1 MMEIKIILV
10 MIFSY
15 LLGSLPSAVIVS
27 HLVKG
32 VDIRELGD
40 GNMGARNTFRNL
52 GFLPGLVVGL
62 ADGSKGALSVL
73 IARWLGLTPFW
84 QASSGVF
91 ALTGHD
97 YPIYVKFR
105 GGQGLATI
113 MGIFLALFPTQTALG
128 LVVYGTIYLITRLSD
143 LSAGIGCGLIFVM
156 LVLQRNWTFAV
167 FVALVFITIPIRK
180 VILDH
185 QQKARVYAE
194 EKLEDQK
201 RAAPYVVHP
210 DSWTKL
216 R

>member
-1 MMEIKIILV
+1 MIFKTLLV

-15 LLGSLPSAVIVS
+15 LLGSIPSAVIVS
-27 HLVKG
+27 RLARG

-52 GFLPGLVVGL
+52 GFWPGLAVAL

-73 IARWLGLTPFW
+73 IARWLGFTPFW
-84 QASSGVF
+84 QASAGVM
-91 ALTGHD
+91 ALLGHD
-97 YPIYVKFR
+97 YPVFARFR

-113 MGIFLALFPTQTALG
+113 MGIFLALFPSQTALG

-156 LVLQRNWTFAV
+156 LVLQRNWTFAI

-185 QQKARVYAE
+185 QQKARSCAGE
-194 EKLEDQK
+194 TQ
-201 RAAPYVVHP
+201 VHKKATP
-210 DSWTKL
+210 
-216 R
+216 

>member
-1 MMEIKIILV
+1 MEIKILLTL
-10 MIFSY
+10 IFSY

-27 HLVKG
+27 RLVKG

-52 GFLPGLVVGL
+52 GFWPGLAGAL

-73 IARWLGLTPFW
+73 IARWLGFNLFW
-84 QASSGVF
+84 QASAGVM
-91 ALTGHD
+91 ALIGHD

-113 MGIFLALFPTQTALG
+113 MGIFLALFPNQTALG
-128 LVVYGTIYLITRLSD
+128 LVVYGTIYMITRLSD

-156 LVLQRNWTFAV
+156 LVLQRNWTFAI

-180 VILDH
+180 IILDH
-185 QQKARVYAE
+185 QQAARKCAE
-194 EKLEDQK
+194 EELENTK
-201 RAAPYVVHP
+201 RATP
-210 DSWTKL
+210 
-216 R
+216 

>member
-1 MMEIKIILV
+1 MIFKTLLV
-10 MIFSY
+10 MVLSY
-15 LLGSLPSAVIVS
+15 LLGSIPSAVIVS
-27 HLVKG
+27 RLARG

-52 GFLPGLVVGL
+52 GFWPGLAVAL

-73 IARWLGLTPFW
+73 IARWLGFTPFW
-84 QASSGVF
+84 QASAGVM
-91 ALTGHD
+91 ALLGHD
-97 YPIYVKFR
+97 YPVFARFR

-113 MGIFLALFPTQTALG
+113 MGIFLALFPSQTALG

-185 QQKARVYAE
+185 QQKNRECAGE
-194 EKLEDQK
+194 T
-201 RAAPYVVHP
+201 PVHKKATP
-210 DSWTKL
+210 
-216 R
+216 

>member
-1 MMEIKIILV
+1 MEIKILLTL
-10 MIFSY
+10 IFSY

-27 HLVKG
+27 RLVKG

-52 GFLPGLVVGL
+52 GFWPGLAVAL

-73 IARWLGLTPFW
+73 IARWLGFNLFW
-84 QASSGVF
+84 QASAGVM
-91 ALTGHD
+91 ALIGHD

-113 MGIFLALFPTQTALG
+113 MGIFLALFPNQTALG
-128 LVVYGTIYLITRLSD
+128 LVVYGTIYMITRLSD

-156 LVLQRNWTFAV
+156 LVLQRNWTFAI

-180 VILDH
+180 IILDH
-185 QQKARVYAE
+185 QQAARKCAE
-194 EKLEDQK
+194 EELENTK
-201 RAAPYVVHP
+201 RATP
-210 DSWTKL
+210 
-216 R
+216 

>member
-1 MMEIKIILV
+1 MEIKILLTL
-10 MIFSY
+10 IFSY

-27 HLVKG
+27 RLARG

-52 GFLPGLVVGL
+52 GFWPGLAVGL

-73 IARWLGLTPFW
+73 VARWLGFNPFW
-84 QASSGVF
+84 QASAGVM
-91 ALTGHD
+91 ALLGHD

-113 MGIFLALFPTQTALG
+113 MGIFLALFPNQTALG
-128 LVVYGTIYLITRLSD
+128 LVVYGTIYMITRLSD

-156 LVLQRNWTFAV
+156 LVLQRNWTFAI

-180 VILDH
+180 IILDH
-185 QQKARVYAE
+185 QQAARKCAE
-194 EKLEDQK
+194 EELENTK
-201 RAAPYVVHP
+201 RATP
-210 DSWTKL
+210 
-216 R
+216 